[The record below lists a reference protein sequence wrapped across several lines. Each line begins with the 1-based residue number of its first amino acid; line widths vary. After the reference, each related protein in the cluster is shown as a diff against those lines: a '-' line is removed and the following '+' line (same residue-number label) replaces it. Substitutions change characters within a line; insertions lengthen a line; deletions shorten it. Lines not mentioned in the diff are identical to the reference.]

1 MDWSDDE
8 VIYAVH
14 AVRET
19 GKPSNLLEV
28 SLEMRTLDEPAVRTI
43 LDRLVVEGRL
53 LKVDATDEYVPNGD

>member
-14 AVRET
+14 AVRAAGT
-19 GKPSNLLEV
+19 PSTLLEV

-53 LKVDATDEYVPNGD
+53 VKADATDEYVPNGD